1 MARRARIVLP
11 GVPHHVVMR
20 AATGGVLFGIDS
32 DYGSFRTLLRETAQQ
47 FDVAI
52 LAACLLREHV
62 HLVAT
67 PANAGGLAGFIGESC
82 RRYARAKGIAGLW
95 QGRFQSCPLD
105 PEHANAAIAYVLQNP
120 ARLGLKNW
128 PWTLGK
134 APVSTPAAELVETIR
149 AATKT
154 GRPAGSAD
162 FLARIEYDTGR
173 AVRPR
178 KRGRKARW

>member
-20 AATGGVLFGIDS
+20 AAKGHTLFEIDN
-32 DYGSFRTLLRETAQQ
+32 DYESFRTLLRETAKQ

-52 LAACLLREHV
+52 LAACLLRDHV

-67 PANAGGLAGFIGESC
+67 PATSDGLAGLVGESC
-82 RRYARAKGIAGLW
+82 RRYARAKGKIRLW

-105 PEHANAAIAYVLQNP
+105 SEHADAAIAHVLQNP
-120 ARLGLKNW
+120 ARLGLNEW

-134 APVSTPAAELVETIR
+134 APSSSPRPQLVDSIR
-149 AATKT
+149 AATRT
-154 GRPAGSAD
+154 GWPAGSAD
-162 FLARIEYDTGR
+162 FLAQVEYDTGR
-173 AVRPR
+173 PVRPR

>member
-20 AATGGVLFGIDS
+20 AAKGHTLFEIDS
-32 DYGSFRTLLRETAQQ
+32 DYESFRALLRETAQQ

-52 LAACLLREHV
+52 LAACLLRDHV

-67 PANAGGLAGFIGESC
+67 PANSDGLAGFIGESC
-82 RRYARAKGIAGLW
+82 RRYARAKGIAHRW

-105 PEHANAAIAYVLQNP
+105 SEHARAAVAYVLQNP
-120 ARLGLKNW
+120 VRPSKDW
-128 PWTLGK
+128 PWTLGN
-134 APVSTPAAELVETIR
+134 APASTPASELIETIR
-149 AATKT
+149 AATRT
-154 GRPAGSAD
+154 GRPAGNAD
-162 FLARIEYDTGR
+162 FLAQVEYDTGR
-173 AVRPR
+173 PVRPR